1 MNRKVL
7 GGVLVIL
14 GVALIVIALV
24 VAYVIVPGMKQFPS
38 NVDTTRTYEGTVP
51 VQLNPDTFEIMTNL
65 SVDLKRHFMTV
76 DTDGDKA
83 LVKEEQTLSVKDG
96 PVLQDIVKY
105 HAINRKTMEGL
116 MTYPAKW
123 DGEENLFPREGLSL
137 GWPIDTK
144 QRDYTGWSDDYRATV
159 ELRYEGEFEHPR
171 AHITTYYFTAESDP
185 RPIVPEAVAAM
196 HLPTEISQD
205 QLATLVGGMQGMDP
219 VIAQALPLLIKMA
232 GWPDPIPLSY
242 VYGYTGEYW
251 VEPTSGVLIDTHKI
265 EIRSVTVSDELLTAL
280 NDKLSALPVKIDPT
294 LISQLL
300 PMPVSHLEY
309 QATDQS
315 VQDAKKDAD
324 DAANKIRLYGTIL
337 PVVAG
342 AAGLVLGVIG
352 IFLFI
357 RKS

>member
-38 NVDTTRTYEGTVP
+38 NVDTTRMYEGTVP

-137 GWPIDTK
+137 GWPIDAK
-144 QRDYTGWSDDYRATV
+144 QRDYTGWSDDYRAPV

-171 AHITTYYFTAESDP
+171 AHITTYYFTAQSDP
-185 RPIVPEAVAAM
+185 SPIVPEAVAAM

-251 VEPTSGVLIDTHKI
+251 VDPTSGVLIDTHKI

-280 NDKLSALPVKIDPT
+280 NDKLSALPIKIDPT

-315 VQDAKKDAD
+315 VQDAKKDAE
-324 DAANKIRLYGTIL
+324 DAANKIRLYGTTL

-342 AAGLVLGVIG
+342 VAGLVLGAIG
-352 IFLFI
+352 IFLFT